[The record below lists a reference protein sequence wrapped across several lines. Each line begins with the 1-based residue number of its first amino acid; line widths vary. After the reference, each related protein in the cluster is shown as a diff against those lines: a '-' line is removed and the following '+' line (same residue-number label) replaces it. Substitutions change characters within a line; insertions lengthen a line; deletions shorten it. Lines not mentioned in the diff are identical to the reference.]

1 MSKPRNTTP
10 FYTFDPII
18 RDPEELISA
27 IKLSKEGSHV
37 RFLDLVNEDLGMPE
51 LIDGVS
57 ASLDSAT
64 ILFVS
69 IIDWQKGERA
79 AKPLDSGL
87 SRDRIGRFP
96 SNDGNA
102 LEYLLKYTKED
113 KESSFHY
120 YLKLLSRR
128 FNDYFGDYVEISSG
142 MAGVDLLGWLNG
154 NEILELKTE
163 IENGSW
169 SIDSSEELDGGVKD
183 CIRHLLVIL
192 RSAIRRNCGILMRKH
207 T

>member
-1 MSKPRNTTP
+1 MSNPRNTSP
-10 FYTFDPII
+10 FFTFDPII
-18 RDPEELISA
+18 RDPEELVSA

-37 RFLDLVNEDLGMPE
+37 KFLDLVNEDLGMPE
-51 LIDGVS
+51 LIDGVG

-69 IIDWQKGERA
+69 II
-79 AKPLDSGL
+79 
-87 SRDRIGRFP
+87 
-96 SNDGNA
+96 A
-102 LEYLLKYTKED
+102 LEYLLRYTKED

-128 FNDYFGDYVEISSG
+128 FNDYFGDYEEISSG

-154 NEILELKTE
+154 NEILELKME

-169 SIDSSEELDGGVKD
+169 SIDSSEELDGGVQD